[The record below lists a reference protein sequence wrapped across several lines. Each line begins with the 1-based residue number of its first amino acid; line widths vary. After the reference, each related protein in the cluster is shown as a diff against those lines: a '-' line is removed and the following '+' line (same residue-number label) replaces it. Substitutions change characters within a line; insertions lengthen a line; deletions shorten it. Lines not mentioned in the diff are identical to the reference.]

1 MIHRTRRTT
10 TRNPNVIVDLIES
23 KILPV
28 GKGDK
33 YKVNFIVAGIP
44 LMETIPIKDRN
55 TAKKIARIGEEVI
68 ENRITSHKN
77 PKTKYQLLD
86 EYRSIYAKNMGLPQD
101 PKEAFRLGY
110 LEGMR
115 SALTEYGG
123 LLGLLKTRERRA
135 IIHAMNEAI
144 TNAVK
149 NLQDVVAIRGAGF
162 DVPIPIVKMSAGK

>member
-1 MIHRTRRTT
+1 MIRTK
-10 TRNPNVIVDLIES
+10 TRNPEITIDLIES

-33 YKVNFIVAGIP
+33 YRVDFIVAGIP
-44 LMETIPIKDRN
+44 IAETVPLRSR
-55 TAKKIARIGEEVI
+55 AAARKIARIGEEVI
-68 ENRITSHKN
+68 EDRISSHKN

-135 IIHAMNEAI
+135 IINAMNEAI
-144 TNAVK
+144 TDAVK